1 MGLKLRAEVGLDG
14 SGFERGL
21 HNLAHSATHN
31 FKSLVIG
38 AFGVYSIHQALEK
51 TVESAEELVTASKRL
66 DVTIEQLQVLRQAA
80 KENGVEFGK
89 LETAFEKIDVARE
102 KALGGGAEGKKALAA
117 FAGLGVD
124 KNALQTQ
131 TAAQLLMGP
140 MHEKAGFTSAEN
152 LAGPMKEIFAKG
164 FGELTPILKT
174 NFDELAV
181 KMKHLGSILDAETAV
196 SIKNVKDEF
205 DLLAN
210 IAVAQLGPAL
220 VQLTYWILQQ
230 GQAVRGALTFWQ
242 RLAAEEE
249 KRTGEKP
256 SMANMVAG
264 VTAMRMFGASAM
276 SRPGSQGFL
285 ESVMSA
291 ADAGMKVS
299 AGGFKELEDLKAR
312 MAAEAARLNNP
323 LAPTFEATPA
333 ALKKLHH
340 HQSEDSLLR
349 VGNFLGSGSIQDKHL
364 KIAAQSRDYLKI
376 IATRTERNFQP
387 DSDTVFPLV

>member
-21 HNLAHSATHN
+21 HNLAHSATHS

-152 LAGPMKEIFAKG
+152 MAGPMKEIFAKG
-164 FGELTPILKT
+164 FGELTPILKA

-196 SIKNVKDEF
+196 SIKHVKDEF

-220 VQLTYWILQQ
+220 VQLTYWMLQQ
-230 GQAVRGALTFWQ
+230 AQAVRGAMTFWD
-242 RLAAEEE
+242 RLASEEE
-249 KRTGEKP
+249 KRTGE
-256 SMANMVAG
+256 
-264 VTAMRMFGASAM
+264 
-276 SRPGSQGFL
+276 RPGMAKLVTGFTAFQMGAPVSQGFL
-285 ESVMSA
+285 ESIMA
-291 ADAGMKVS
+291 ATDAGMKVTT
-299 AGGFKELEDLKAR
+299 GGLKELDNFKAE
-312 MAAEAARLNNP
+312 MAAEAARINNP